1 MNKAKAVYFLIAGL
15 TLIAIGGYISFI
27 PVNYLGQF
35 ILNQEV
41 NLKVLS
47 EMRGMGGSLFVF
59 GLFIFS
65 ACFEPRLAKSAL
77 TISILIFTSFS
88 VFRTIGIVVDGV
100 PNQAILIALSI
111 EVLLAILGII
121 IWLKH
126 KPIRNLGEKHE
137 QS

>member
-15 TLIAIGGYISFI
+15 TLIAIGGYISFT

-35 ILNQEV
+35 NLNQEV
-41 NLKVLS
+41 NLEVLS
-47 EMRGMGGSLFVF
+47 EMRGMGGSLFLF

-88 VFRTIGIVVDGV
+88 VFRTIGIVVDGM
-100 PNQAILIALSI
+100 PNQSILVALSI
-111 EVLLAILGII
+111 EIILAILGII
-121 IWLKH
+121 AWLKH
-126 KPIRNLGEKHE
+126 KTITE
-137 QS
+137 